1 VCLGLRWTAK
11 KRVGWRFCAPRC
23 TQCLKLPA
31 KTIQTCILLTADQVA
46 RRGRPRAL
54 ATCLTSNPPL
64 SNSRNSDR
72 ETRTGDKVSS
82 ISPHFTPKSKQ
93 IDRTLCLTSPNLHPK
108 TQPNLKSSPQSSPY
122 PESLKIHAPQQ
133 TLFPPPA
140 PVISPCDVPPSVVAM
155 IRGQGMA
162 AALLWLI
169 HTQDTRVC
177 KLSKRAGAPG
187 GVMYVCLDRR
197 VAMFGDESVAHVL

>member
-11 KRVGWRFCAPRC
+11 KRVGSSFCVPRC

-133 TLFPPPA
+133 TLFPPPSTCHFPMRCSA
-140 PVISPCDVPPSVVAM
+140 FCRGHDQGTRDGCSVTVADTHP
-155 IRGQGMA
+155 GHPGMQA
-162 AALLWLI
+162 
-169 HTQDTRVC
+169 V
-177 KLSKRAGAPG
+177 KAGWSAWWR
-187 GVMYVCLDRR
+187 YVC
-197 VAMFGDESVAHVL
+197 VSG

>member
-11 KRVGWRFCAPRC
+11 KRVGSSFCVPRC

-64 SNSRNSDR
+64 PNSRNPDR
-72 ETRTGDKVSS
+72 EATRPWPKNPNRGQSLFHFTSFHSKVKTNGQNLT
-82 ISPHFTPKSKQ
+82 PHFSKSSSQDAAQPQVLPTIQPLPRKSKNTCPSTN
-93 IDRTLCLTSPNLHPK
+93 IIPS
-108 TQPNLKSSPQSSPY
+108 
-122 PESLKIHAPQQ
+122 
-133 TLFPPPA
+133 PPA

-187 GVMYVCLDRR
+187 GVM
-197 VAMFGDESVAHVL
+197 